1 MGLPYDKKKQ
11 TKVAIKRM
19 KGAWGDEGIPTHC
32 YREVATMRY
41 LKHDYIV
48 GISEIF
54 MSEDPPMLSFMME
67 RHPTNLHDL
76 IQKSTPLPLRTI
88 RKYLKQ
94 LLQAT

>member
-1 MGLPYDKKKQ
+1 MHSTALSEFFFGTSHLSSQMAESLEKRFEFISTLGEGTFGLVGLLYDKKKQ

-48 GISEIF
+48 GIS
-54 MSEDPPMLSFMME
+54 
-67 RHPTNLHDL
+67 
-76 IQKSTPLPLRTI
+76 
-88 RKYLKQ
+88 
-94 LLQAT
+94 